1 MRIFSG
7 QSNLGKGSFATRL
20 KVPHLKALQLKV
32 FQLKGMVLGIVLAFG
47 YAAAPA
53 QAITL
58 KIATVSPS
66 GSMWMRELKQAA
78 TDIAE
83 RTEGRVKFKFYPGG
97 VMGDDKA
104 VLRKMRVGQ
113 LHGAVLTVG
122 VLSQN
127 YPDLNIY
134 GLPLVFRNHAELDYV
149 RERMDPKIMA
159 GLESKGYVSF
169 GIAEIGFA
177 YMMSKSG
184 ISSVADLRKQKV
196 WTPDGDLGTARGLEA
211 FGVSPIPLT
220 IADVLGGLQT
230 GLIDTVAAPP
240 VGAITL
246 QWHTRVGHL
255 TKLPL
260 LYTYGLLTVGD
271 RQFKKVSAAD
281 KIITRELM
289 GQAVAK
295 VNARS
300 REDNAKAALVLEQQ
314 GLKWNEPTPAQL
326 VEWQTVADKANV
338 ELVEEGFV
346 SKQAW
351 AEMQGYL
358 AELR

>member
-1 MRIFSG
+1 MRIFNE
-7 QSNLGKGSFATRL
+7 QSNLGQLGGKLSGVASEFVIRL
-20 KVPHLKALQLKV
+20 KFV
-32 FQLKGMVLGIVLAFG
+32 FKLMGLSIGLAF
-47 YAAAPA
+47 AAAPV
-53 QAITL
+53 QAVTF
-58 KIATVSPS
+58 KIATVSPA
-66 GSMWMRELKQAA
+66 GSVWMRELQQAA

-122 VLSQN
+122 VLAQN
-127 YPDLNIY
+127 YPDLNLY

-149 RERMDPKIMA
+149 RERMDPKIMS
-159 GLESKGYVSF
+159 GLERKGYVSF

-177 YMMSKSG
+177 YMMSKRG
-184 ISSVADLRKQKV
+184 ISSVGDLRKQKV

-246 QWHTRVGHL
+246 QWHTRVENL
-255 TKLPL
+255 TRLPL
-260 LYTYGLLTVGD
+260 LYTYGLLTVGE

-281 KIITRELM
+281 KQITRDLM

-314 GLKWNEPTPAQL
+314 GLKWNEPTEAEL
-326 VEWQTVADKANV
+326 VEWQAVANKANG

-351 AEMQGYL
+351 SEMQGYL

>member
-1 MRIFSG
+1 MRIFSE
-7 QSNLGKGSFATRL
+7 QPNIANTLGRVSTFAVGL
-20 KVPHLKALQLKV
+20 KLIALA
-32 FQLKGMVLGIVLAFG
+32 LGLAFAF
-47 YAAAPA
+47 AAGSA
-53 QAITL
+53 QAVTL
-58 KIATVSPS
+58 KIATVSPA
-66 GSMWMRELKQAA
+66 GSVWMRELKQAA
-78 TDIAE
+78 TDIAQ

-122 VLSQN
+122 VLAQN
-127 YPDLNIY
+127 YPDLNLY
-134 GLPLVFRNHAELDYV
+134 GLPLVFRDYAELDYV

-159 GLESKGYVSF
+159 GLESEGYVSF

-184 ISSVADLRKQKV
+184 IASVGDLRKQKV

-230 GLIDTVAAPP
+230 GLINTVAAPP

-246 QWHTRVGHL
+246 QWHTRVEHL

-271 RQFKKVSAAD
+271 RQFKKVSSAD
-281 KIITRELM
+281 KKITRDLM

-314 GLKWNEPTPAQL
+314 GLQWNEPTATEL

-338 ELVEEGFV
+338 QLVEEGFV

-351 AEMQGYL
+351 DEMQGYL